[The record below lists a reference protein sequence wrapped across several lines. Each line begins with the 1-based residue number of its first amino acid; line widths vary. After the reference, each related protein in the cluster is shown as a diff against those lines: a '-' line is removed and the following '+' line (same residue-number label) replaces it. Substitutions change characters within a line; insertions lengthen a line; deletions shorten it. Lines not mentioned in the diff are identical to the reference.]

1 MDRYEVIVIG
11 AGPGGYQAALEL
23 GKVGKKVLL
32 IDKEKKKI
40 GGTCLNVGCIPTK
53 NYLHNAE
60 LISKIDHFIDS
71 GVKLQ
76 YEGLDL
82 GRLQAKTTELID
94 EIRSG
99 VVWMLDQAGVELLY
113 GDASFIGQNTVKVD
127 DKEVLFEKCI
137 VATGSKPREL
147 KLLPFDGKQIISSND
162 LFTLESLPKSITI
175 VGSGAIGCEAA
186 SFFNAFGV
194 KVTLIGRG
202 EQILSNE
209 DIDLSKALKRV
220 FKREGIEVI
229 NSATVES
236 VIKKD
241 NGVELTIRSQDNEQ
255 VIKSDLVLSVA
266 GRIPNT
272 DNLNLQ
278 NAEIQLDSR
287 GFIEIDDTFKTTNSN
302 IYAVGD
308 CIDTPGL
315 AHTAY
320 KEAKITAY
328 NIINGASKTNP
339 HISPSTVYTNPQ
351 IASCGLKEIDA
362 KNKAIDIDVK
372 KVYFKANAKAK
383 ILADD
388 SGFAKVVLS
397 KKDGTVLGAAI
408 IGVEATEII
417 HELVFAVEKK
427 LTIDELRDVI
437 HAHPSVSEIISYL

>member
-1 MDRYEVIVIG
+1 MDRYEVVIIG

-23 GKVGKKVLL
+23 GKAGKKVLL

-60 LISKIDHFIDS
+60 FISKIEHFIDS
-71 GVKLQ
+71 GVDLQ
-76 YEGLDL
+76 YGGLDL
-82 GRLQAKTTELID
+82 GRLQTKTTALID
-94 EIRSG
+94 EIRGG
-99 VVWMLDQAGVELLY
+99 VVWMLDQASVALLY
-113 GDASFIGQNTVKVD
+113 GEATFVDHQTIQVD
-127 DKEVLFEKCI
+127 DKTIEFEKCI
-137 VATGSKPREL
+137 IATGSKPREL
-147 KLLPFDGKQIISSND
+147 KLLPFDSKQIISSND
-162 LFTLESLPKSITI
+162 IFTLEALPKSITI

-194 KVTLIGRG
+194 KVTLLSRG
-202 EQILSNE
+202 EMILSKE
-209 DIDLSKALKRV
+209 DIDVAKALKRV
-220 FKREGIEVI
+220 FKREGINLIDSAVI
-229 NSATVES
+229 ES

-241 NGVELTIRSQDNEQ
+241 DGVELIVRAQENEQ
-255 VIKSDLVLSVA
+255 VLKSDLVLSVS

-272 DNLNLQ
+272 AELNLED
-278 NAEIQLDSR
+278 AEVQLDSK
-287 GFIEIDDTFKTTNSN
+287 GFIEINEAFQTTNSN

-308 CIDTPGL
+308 CINTPGL

-320 KEAKITAY
+320 KEGKITAY
-328 NIINGASKTNP
+328 NIINSDSKPNI

-351 IASCGLKEIDA
+351 VASCGLKESDA
-362 KNKAIDIDVK
+362 YNEAVDIEVK

-383 ILADD
+383 ILGDD
-388 SGFAKVVLS
+388 SGFAKVILS
-397 KKDGTVLGAAI
+397 KTDGTILGAAI

>member
-1 MDRYEVIVIG
+1 MDKYEVIIIG

-23 GKVGKKVLL
+23 GQVGKKVLL
-32 IDKEKKKI
+32 IDKAKEYI

-60 LISKIDHFIDS
+60 FISKIEHFIES
-71 GVKLQ
+71 GVNLQ
-76 YEGLDL
+76 YGGLDL
-82 GRLQAKTTELID
+82 KRLQTKTAALID

-99 VVWMLDQAGVELLY
+99 VVWMLDQNSVELLY
-113 GDASFIGQNTVKVD
+113 GKAIFLDHQTIKVND
-127 DKEVLFEKCI
+127 TSLEFEKCI
-137 VATGSKPREL
+137 IATGSKPRALE
-147 KLLPFDGKQIISSND
+147 LLPFDGQQIISSNNI
-162 LFTLESLPKSITI
+162 FTLESLPKSIAI
-175 VGSGAIGCEAA
+175 IGSGAIGCEAA

-194 KVTLIGRG
+194 KVTLLSRG
-202 EQILSNE
+202 EMILSKE
-209 DIDLSKALKRV
+209 DIDVSKALKRV
-220 FKREGIEVI
+220 FKRTGIELI
-229 NSATVES
+229 DSASIKSVNKSADGIELSIES
-236 VIKKD
+236 H
-241 NGVELTIRSQDNEQ
+241 NQEQ
-255 VIKSDLVLSVA
+255 VIKCDVVLSVS

-272 DNLNLQ
+272 HELKLE
-278 NAEIQLDSR
+278 NAGVQLDSK
-287 GFIEIDDTFKTTNSN
+287 GFIKIDNAFKSSNSN

-320 KEAKITAY
+320 KEGKITAY
-328 NIINGASKTNP
+328 NIINSDSKTNT

-351 IASCGLKEIDA
+351 IASCGLKESDA
-362 KNKAIDIDVK
+362 KNQGLDIDVK

-383 ILADD
+383 ILNDD
-388 SGFAKVVLS
+388 SGFAKIILAKES
-397 KKDGTVLGAAI
+397 GTILGAAI

>member
-1 MDRYEVIVIG
+1 MDRYEIVIIG

-32 IDKEKKKI
+32 IDKAKKNI

-60 LISKIDHFIDS
+60 FISKIEHFIDS
-71 GVKLQ
+71 GVNLQ
-76 YEGLDL
+76 YEGTDL
-82 GRLQAKTTELID
+82 GRLQTKTTALID

-99 VVWMLDQAGVELLY
+99 VVWMLDQNHVDLLY
-113 GDASFIGQNTVKVD
+113 GEATFLDQQTIKVD
-127 DKEVLFEKCI
+127 NTIVEFDKCI

-147 KLLPFDGKQIISSND
+147 ELLPFDGKQIISSND
-162 LFTLESLPKSITI
+162 IFTLESLPKSITI

-194 KVTLIGRG
+194 KVTLLSRG
-202 EQILSNE
+202 EMILSKE
-209 DIDLSKALKRV
+209 DIDVAKALKRV
-220 FKREGIEVI
+220 FKRSGIELI
-229 NSATVES
+229 DSASIKNVNKS
-236 VIKKD
+236 VD
-241 NGVELTIRSQDNEQ
+241 CVELTIELENEEQ
-255 VIKSDLVLSVA
+255 VIKSDLVLSVS
-266 GRIPNT
+266 GRIPHTT
-272 DNLNLQ
+272 DLNLE
-278 NAEIQLDSR
+278 NAGVKLDTK
-287 GFIEIDDTFKTTNSN
+287 GFIEIDDSFKTSNSN

-308 CIDTPGL
+308 CINTPGL

-320 KEAKITAY
+320 KEGKITAY
-328 NIINGASKTNP
+328 NIINSASKANT

-351 IASCGLKEIDA
+351 VASCGLQENNA
-362 KNKAIDIDVK
+362 HNNNIDIDVK

-383 ILADD
+383 ILGDD
-388 SGFAKVVLS
+388 SGFAKVIIS
-397 KKDGTVLGAAI
+397 KKDNTILGAAI

-427 LTIDELRDVI
+427 LTIDELRDII

>member
-1 MDRYEVIVIG
+1 MDRYEVVIIG

-23 GKVGKKVLL
+23 GDAGKKVLL
-32 IDKEKKKI
+32 IDKAKENI
-40 GGTCLNVGCIPTK
+40 GGICLNAGCIPTK

-60 LISKIDHFIDS
+60 FISKIEHFIES
-71 GVKLQ
+71 GMNLQ

-82 GRLQAKTTELID
+82 GRLQTKTTALID

-99 VVWMLDQAGVELLY
+99 VVWMLDQNSVELLY
-113 GDASFIGQNTVKVD
+113 GEATFLDHKTIQVDNTTI
-127 DKEVLFEKCI
+127 EFEQCI
-137 VATGSKPREL
+137 IATGSKPREL
-147 KLLPFDGKQIISSND
+147 ELLSFDAKQIISSND
-162 LFTLESLPKSITI
+162 IFTLASLPKSITI

-194 KVTLIGRG
+194 KVTLVSRG
-202 EQILSNE
+202 EMILSKE
-209 DIDLSKALKRV
+209 DIDVAKALKRV
-220 FKREGIEVI
+220 FKRNGIELI
-229 NSATVES
+229 DSAS
-236 VIKKD
+236 IKNVNRSA
-241 NGVELTIRSQDNEQ
+241 NGVELKIESGNEEKVLQ
-255 VIKSDLVLSVA
+255 SDIVLSVS

-272 DNLNLQ
+272 SDLKLE
-278 NAEIQLDSR
+278 NAGIQLDR
-287 GFIEIDDTFKTTNSN
+287 KGFVEIDSSFKTTNTN

-320 KEAKITAY
+320 KEGKIAAY
-328 NIINGASKTNP
+328 NIINSTSKSNT

-351 IASCGLKEIDA
+351 VASCGLKESDAQKEGIDV
-362 KNKAIDIDVK
+362 DVK

-388 SGFAKVVLS
+388 SGFAKIIVS
-397 KKDGTVLGAAI
+397 EEDRTILGAAI

-437 HAHPSVSEIISYL
+437 HAHPSVSEIIGYL

>member
-1 MDRYEVIVIG
+1 MDRYEVVIIG

-23 GKVGKKVLL
+23 GDAGKNVLL
-32 IDKEKKKI
+32 IDKAKEKI

-60 LISKIDHFIDS
+60 FISKIEHFIDS
-71 GVKLQ
+71 GVNLQ

-82 GRLQAKTTELID
+82 ARLQTKTTALID

-99 VVWMLDQAGVELLY
+99 VVWMLDQSNVNLLY
-113 GDASFIGQNTVKVD
+113 GEATFLDQQTIQVD
-127 DKEVLFEKCI
+127 SKTIEFDKCI
-137 VATGSKPREL
+137 IATGSKPREL
-147 KLLPFDGKQIISSND
+147 ELLPFDGKQIISSND
-162 LFTLESLPKSITI
+162 IFTLESLPKSITI

-194 KVTLIGRG
+194 KVTLINRG
-202 EQILSNE
+202 EMILSKE
-209 DIDLSKALKRV
+209 DIDVAKALRRV
-220 FKREGIEVI
+220 FKRSGIELI
-229 NSATVES
+229 NSASIRSVDKSAES
-236 VIKKD
+236 VK
-241 NGVELTIRSQDNEQ
+241 LTIESENEEKVLQ
-255 VIKSDLVLSVA
+255 SDIVLSVS

-272 DNLNLQ
+272 AALNLEK
-278 NAEIQLDSR
+278 AGVQLDAK
-287 GFIEIDDTFKTTNSN
+287 GFIEIDSSFKTTNSN

-320 KEAKITAY
+320 KEGKITAY
-328 NIINGASKTNP
+328 NIINSASRQNI

-351 IASCGLKEIDA
+351 VASCGLKESDA
-362 KNKAIDIDVK
+362 QKEAIDVDVK

-383 ILADD
+383 ILGDD
-388 SGFAKVVLS
+388 SGFAKIIVS
-397 KKDGTVLGAAI
+397 KEDRTILGAAI

-417 HELVFAVEKK
+417 HELVFSVEKK

>member
-1 MDRYEVIVIG
+1 MDRYEVVIIG

-23 GKVGKKVLL
+23 GNAGKKVLL
-32 IDKEKKKI
+32 IDKAKKNI
-40 GGTCLNVGCIPTK
+40 GGVCLNVGCIPTK

-60 LISKIDHFIDS
+60 FISKIEHFMDS
-71 GVKLQ
+71 GVNLQ
-76 YEGLDL
+76 YEGLNL
-82 GRLQAKTTELID
+82 GRLQTKTTALID

-99 VVWMLDQAGVELLY
+99 VVWMLDQNSVELLY
-113 GDASFIGQNTVKVD
+113 GEVTFLDQQTIKVD
-127 DKEVLFEKCI
+127 NTIIEFDKCI

-147 KLLPFDGKQIISSND
+147 EFLPFDGKQIISSNE
-162 LFTLESLPKSITI
+162 LFTLEALPKSITI

-194 KVTLIGRG
+194 KVTLLSRG
-202 EQILSNE
+202 EMILSKE
-209 DIDLSKALKRV
+209 DIDVAKALKRV
-220 FKREGIEVI
+220 FKRGGIELI
-229 NSATVES
+229 DSASIKS
-236 VIKKD
+236 VNKFTE
-241 NGVELTIRSQDNEQ
+241 GVELTIESGNEEQ
-255 VIKSDLVLSVA
+255 VLKSDVVLSVS

-272 DNLNLQ
+272 SELNLE
-278 NAEIQLDSR
+278 NAGIKLDTK
-287 GFIEIDDTFKTTNSN
+287 GFIEINEAFQTTNSN

-320 KEAKITAY
+320 KEGKITAY
-328 NIINGASKTNP
+328 NIINSTSKANT

-351 IASCGLKEIDA
+351 VATCGLKESDA
-362 KNKAIDIDVK
+362 QNKNIDIDVK

-383 ILADD
+383 ILGDD
-388 SGFAKVVLS
+388 SGFAKVIVS
-397 KKDGTVLGAAI
+397 KEDRTILGAAI

-417 HELVFAVEKK
+417 HELVFSVEKK